1 MATHQPQLHPIIR
14 PAEEHEIV
22 QSPVRDDEALG
33 PTEDLDREPDGVPH
47 VVVGLTALF
56 SVMLA
61 MLIGFMIL
69 AGGTASRVAAVILA
83 VLAIPVLVSSLRRKA
98 ARERDSLHPSR

>member
-1 MATHQPQLHPIIR
+1 MAPRQILREPDVGPEPHN
-14 PAEEHEIV
+14 
-22 QSPVRDDEALG
+22 PVRDDTKLA

-61 MLIGFMIL
+61 MLVAFMFMT
-69 AGGTASRVAAVILA
+69 GGTAGRVGAIVLAVI
-83 VLAIPVLVSSLRRKA
+83 AIPTVVTVLREKA
-98 ARERDSLHPSR
+98 SRERDHVHPSR